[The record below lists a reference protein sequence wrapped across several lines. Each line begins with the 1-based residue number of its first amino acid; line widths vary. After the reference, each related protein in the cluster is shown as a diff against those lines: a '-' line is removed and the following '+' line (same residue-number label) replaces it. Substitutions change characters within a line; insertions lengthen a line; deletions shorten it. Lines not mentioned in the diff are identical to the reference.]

1 MKYCAIL
8 FIATLATTE
17 KAGRIEERIPCLSN
31 PPPLMEKNKNPLK
44 RCTEGGVQPMLLRLY
59 CTQASTTIQLGSS
72 DLIDQ
77 NSHGKAG
84 CCAMHS
90 SMEWHTRGWGGWGLF
105 RRGETKRIGPLWK
118 LRSFYYFK
126 YESVKFTSYAYLKTL
141 QEQPF
146 LMVFERYGI
155 MFTIFLYCQ

>member
-1 MKYCAIL
+1 M
-8 FIATLATTE
+8 
-17 KAGRIEERIPCLSN
+17 
-31 PPPLMEKNKNPLK
+31 
-44 RCTEGGVQPMLLRLY
+44 
-59 CTQASTTIQLGSS
+59 
-72 DLIDQ
+72 DQ

-146 LMVFERYGI
+146 FMVFLEVWYNVHNFFVLSI
-155 MFTIFLYCQ
+155 ILQIHENNLAINKN

>member
-1 MKYCAIL
+1 MERLVVVLC
-8 FIATLATTE
+8 IAQWSGT
-17 KAGRIEERIPCLSN
+17 P
-31 PPPLMEKNKNPLK
+31 
-44 RCTEGGVQPMLLRLY
+44 GG
-59 CTQASTTIQLGSS
+59 G
-72 DLIDQ
+72 
-77 NSHGKAG
+77 
-84 CCAMHS
+84 
-90 SMEWHTRGWGGWGLF
+90 GGWGLF
-105 RRGETKRIGPLWK
+105 RRGQTKRIGPLWK